1 MMNNSSEIHNA
12 STQGSPP
19 ECQFVESPALEWL
32 KNVVYLVIL
41 FLAIF
46 GNALIMCIIYKY
58 RRMQTPTNYL
68 IVNMAVS

>member
-1 MMNNSSEIHNA
+1 MMNNTSETHNT
-12 STQGSPP
+12 STQGFPP
-19 ECQFVESPALEWL
+19 ECQFVQSPALEWL
-32 KNVVYLVIL
+32 KNIVYLVIL